1 MNEDSGSV
9 DVSEKEKWE
18 DPWKSLRQEVKDSL
32 SPRYDEQ
39 LECYLEEG
47 MSDEDS
53 KTKVH
58 NFLFPVYRTRLNKK
72 YLYFIK

>member
-1 MNEDSGSV
+1 MNKDSESV
-9 DVSEKEKWE
+9 DVDEKEKWE

-47 MSDEDS
+47 MSDEDA
-53 KTKVH
+53 KATAH
-58 NFLFPVYRTRLNKK
+58 NFLLPVSEQG
-72 YLYFIK
+72 